1 MENEEKFKDIYA
13 LYQKDQI
20 NLLKN
25 FFQNIF
31 SGIQTLKQHS
41 IKYYKSIPW
50 IKKYL
55 DEYLPEEIKISPSKV
70 IIITDATFFGKRK
83 DKMGTLVF
91 KDVIANKIIASKHI
105 QNETVDVYKQLFESI
120 IEQGYEVFGVIL
132 DGKRS
137 LNKAFKDIP
146 NNYTIFNKQ
155 QL

>member
-55 DEYLPEEIKISPSKV
+55 DEYLPEEINPDYAIEKV
-70 IIITDATFFGKRK
+70 H
-83 DKMGTLVF
+83 
-91 KDVIANKIIASKHI
+91 S
-105 QNETVDVYKQLFESI
+105 
-120 IEQGYEVFGVIL
+120 
-132 DGKRS
+132 
-137 LNKAFKDIP
+137 
-146 NNYTIFNKQ
+146 
-155 QL
+155 